1 MHVRGSASKSIYLA
15 GVSMYVSSL
24 SIKNIRAISN
34 FKFEVKATEC
44 AGWHVILG
52 DNGSGK
58 SSLIKSLAIIFA
70 GGPKVSA
77 SRQIWEDWLSQGCDR
92 GEIEVIINR
101 DDSFDQ
107 YVLKGR
113 QPGSYTMR
121 ATIER
126 DTRKLA
132 SGAAAEVSISFNS
145 QNSKTAERT
154 IWANGNGW
162 FSSSFG
168 PFRRFSGGDRD
179 WDRLFVSPEYRR
191 IAAHLSAFGEDV
203 AFTEALYWLQQLKVS
218 SLENPSS
225 KSGQILEA
233 VKNFVNSAK
242 LLPHGSHIADI
253 TTKAVTL
260 RDAAG
265 ATIVVD
271 QMSDG
276 YRSVLSLTFELL
288 RQMFLS
294 FGDDIMLR
302 ALTVNPG
309 NVDVP
314 GVVAIDE
321 IDAHLHPTWQT
332 RIGDWFVDHF
342 PRVQFIITTH
352 SPLVCRA
359 AKRGSIW
366 RLPTPGSNDSVVRV
380 QGQDFDRLVQGNIL
394 EAFGTDYFG
403 KDIDVPQS
411 SKEVEQQIARLSMLK
426 ALGRLSPEQ
435 DEVLRTLQAAR
446 PTIASKIA

>member
-1 MHVRGSASKSIYLA
+1 
-15 GVSMYVSSL
+15 MYITSL
-24 SIKNIRAISN
+24 SIKNIRSIAE
-34 FKFEVKATEC
+34 FKYEIGQSDC
-44 AGWHVILG
+44 PGWHVILG

-77 SRQIWEDWLSQGCDR
+77 ARQIWEEWLTQGSDSA
-92 GEIEVIINR
+92 EIEVIINR
-101 DDSFDQ
+101 DDEFDQ
-107 YVLKGR
+107 YLLKGK
-113 QPGSYTMR
+113 QPSSFTIR
-121 ATIER
+121 ATIQRGEQMA
-126 DTRKLA
+126 LP
-132 SGAAAEVSISFNS
+132 SGTLPTATISFNS

-203 AFTEALYWLQQLKVS
+203 AFSEALYWLQQLKVS
-218 SLENPSS
+218 SLENPTSNSS
-225 KSGQILEA
+225 QILEA
-233 VKNFVNSAK
+233 VKEFVNSSK
-242 LLPHGSHIADI
+242 LLPHGSQISDI
-253 TTKAVTL
+253 TTKAVSL
-260 RDAAG
+260 KDAAG
-265 ATIVVD
+265 AAVSVD

-294 FGDDIMLR
+294 YGDEIMIR
-302 ALTVNPG
+302 ALTTEAGV
-309 NVDVP
+309 VAVP

-352 SPLVCRA
+352 SPLICRA
-359 AKRGSIW
+359 ARRGSIW
-366 RLPTPGSNDSVVRV
+366 RMPTPGSNDSPARV
-380 QGQDFDRLVQGNIL
+380 QGQEFDRLVMGNIL
-394 EAFGTDYFG
+394 EAYGTDFFG
-403 KDIDVPQS
+403 EDVDVPQA
-411 SKEVEQQIARLSMLK
+411 SKEIEQDIARLSMLK
-426 ALGRLSPEQ
+426 VQGRASPDQE
-435 DEVLRTLQAAR
+435 RTLIELQAAR
-446 PTIASKIA
+446 PTVASKID

>member
-1 MHVRGSASKSIYLA
+1 
-15 GVSMYVSSL
+15 MYVSSL
-24 SIKNIRAISN
+24 SIKNIRAISD
-34 FKFEVKATEC
+34 FKFEVKPSEC

-52 DNGSGK
+52 DNASGK

-77 SRQIWEDWLSQGCDR
+77 SRQIWEDWLAQGSDS
-92 GEIEVIINR
+92 GEITVVINR

-113 QPGSYTMR
+113 QPDSFTMR

-126 DTRKLA
+126 KE
-132 SGAAAEVSISFNS
+132 GEVPSVGQTEVAISFSS

-218 SLENPSS
+218 SLENPLG
-225 KSGQILEA
+225 KSGQILDA
-233 VKNFVNSAK
+233 VKSFVNSSK
-242 LLPHGSHIADI
+242 LLPHGSQIADI

-260 RDAAG
+260 KDAGG
-265 ATIVVD
+265 ASVVVD

-294 FGDDIMLR
+294 FGDDIMLQ
-302 ALTVNPG
+302 ALTIDPG
-309 NVDVP
+309 TVGVP

-342 PRVQFIITTH
+342 PLIQFIITTH

-366 RLPTPGSNDSVVRV
+366 RLPTPGTNDSAVRV
-380 QGQDFDRLVQGNIL
+380 QGQEFDRLVKGNIL
-394 EAFGTDYFG
+394 EAYGTDYFG
-403 KDIDVPQS
+403 KDVDVPES
-411 SKEVEQQIARLSMLK
+411 SKEAEQQIARLSMLK
-426 ALGRLSPEQ
+426 VQGRISPE
-435 DEVLRTLQAAR
+435 EAETLRSLQAAR
-446 PTIASKIA
+446 PTIASNID

>member
-1 MHVRGSASKSIYLA
+1 
-15 GVSMYVSSL
+15 MYVSSL
-24 SIKNIRAISN
+24 SIKNIRAISD
-34 FKFEVKATEC
+34 FKFEVRPSEC

-52 DNGSGK
+52 DNASGK

-77 SRQIWEDWLSQGCDR
+77 SRQIWADWLSQGHNR
-92 GEIEVIINR
+92 GEIEVVINR
-101 DDSFDQ
+101 DESFDQ

-113 QPGSYTMR
+113 QPETFTMR

-126 DTRKLA
+126 KQMDLA
-132 SGAAAEVSISFNS
+132 PGMPAEVTILFNS

-203 AFTEALYWLQQLKVS
+203 AFTEALYWLQQLRVS

-225 KSGQILEA
+225 KDGQILEA
-233 VKNFVNSAK
+233 VKNFVNSSE
-242 LLPHGSHIADI
+242 LLPHGSQIADI

-265 ATIVVD
+265 ASVNVD

-294 FGDDIMLR
+294 FGNDIMLM
-302 ALTVNPG
+302 ALTIDPG
-309 NVDVP
+309 TVEVP

-342 PRVQFIITTH
+342 PKVQFITTTH

-359 AKRGSIW
+359 ARRGSIW
-366 RLPTPGSNDSVVRV
+366 RLPTPGSNGNAVRV
-380 QGQDFDRLVQGNIL
+380 QGQEFDRLVKGNIL
-394 EAFGTDYFG
+394 EAYGTDYFG
-403 KDIDVPQS
+403 RDVDVPES
-411 SKEVEQQIARLSMLK
+411 SKESEQLIARLSMLK
-426 ALGRLSPEQ
+426 AQGRISPEQ
-435 DEVLRTLQAAR
+435 EEALRSLQAAR
-446 PTIASKIA
+446 PTIASKID

>member
-1 MHVRGSASKSIYLA
+1 
-15 GVSMYVSSL
+15 MYISSL
-24 SIKNIRAISN
+24 SIKNIRAISD
-34 FKFEVKATEC
+34 FKFDVKPSEC

-52 DNGSGK
+52 DNASGK

-77 SRQIWEDWLSQGCDR
+77 SRQIWEDWLAQRCNS
-92 GEIEVIINR
+92 GEISVVINR
-101 DDSFDQ
+101 DNDVDQ
-107 YVLKGR
+107 YVQKGR
-113 QPGSYTMR
+113 QPDSFTMR
-121 ATIER
+121 ASIER
-126 DTRKLA
+126 KQNVLTP
-132 SGAAAEVSISFNS
+132 EVPTEVVISFNS

-179 WDRLFVSPEYRR
+179 WERLFVSPEYRR

-218 SLENPSS
+218 SLENPQS
-225 KSGQILEA
+225 KSGPILDA
-233 VKNFVNSAK
+233 VKNFVNSSQ
-242 LLPHGSHIADI
+242 LLPHGSQIADI

-260 RDAAG
+260 KDAAG
-265 ATIVVD
+265 ASVIVD

-294 FGDDIMLR
+294 YGDDIMLE
-302 ALTVNPG
+302 ALTFDPG
-309 NVDVP
+309 TVEVP

-342 PRVQFIITTH
+342 PKIQFIVTTH

-366 RLPTPGSNDSVVRV
+366 RLPTPGSSDRAVRV
-380 QGQDFDRLVQGNIL
+380 QGQELDRLVEGNIL
-394 EAFGTDYFG
+394 EAYGTDYFG
-403 KDIDVPQS
+403 KDVDVPES
-411 SKEVEQQIARLSMLK
+411 SKEAEQQIARLSMLK
-426 ALGRLSPEQ
+426 VKGRISPEQ
-435 DEVLRTLQAAR
+435 EQTLRSLQAAR
-446 PTIASKIA
+446 PTIAANLD

>member
-1 MHVRGSASKSIYLA
+1 
-15 GVSMYVSSL
+15 MYVTTL

-34 FKFEVKATEC
+34 FKFEIGHADC
-44 AGWHVILG
+44 PGWHVILG

-77 SRQIWEDWLSQGCDR
+77 ARQIWDDWLTQGTDI
-92 GEIEVIINR
+92 GEIEATINR
-101 DDSFDQ
+101 DDEFDQ
-107 YVLKGR
+107 YLLKGR
-113 QPGSYTMR
+113 QPASFTMR

-126 DTRKLA
+126 GSANLTNTSA
-132 SGAAAEVSISFNS
+132 GATISYNN

-154 IWANGNGW
+154 IWANENGW

-179 WDRLFVSPEYRR
+179 WERLFVSPEYRR

-203 AFTEALYWLQQLKVS
+203 AFTEALIWLRQLKVS
-218 SLENPSS
+218 SLENPASN
-225 KSGQILEA
+225 SGKILEA
-233 VKNFVNSAK
+233 VKNFVNSSQ
-242 LLPHGSHIADI
+242 LLPHGSQISDI
-253 TTKAVTL
+253 TTKAVAL
-260 RDAAG
+260 QDAAG
-265 ATIVVD
+265 ASVAVD
-271 QMSDG
+271 EMSDG

-294 FGDDIMLR
+294 YGEDIMLK
-302 ALTVNPG
+302 ALSGTSGIVT
-309 NVDVP
+309 VP

-342 PRVQFIITTH
+342 PKVQFITTTH

-359 AKRGSIW
+359 ARRGSIW
-366 RLPTPGSNDSVVRV
+366 RLPTPGSSDTAVRV
-380 QGQDFDRLVQGNIL
+380 LGQEFDRLVKGNIL
-394 EAFGTDYFG
+394 EAYGTDFFG
-403 KDIDVPQS
+403 RDVDVPPS
-411 SKEVEQQIARLSMLK
+411 TKAAEQEIARLSMLK
-426 ALGRLSPEQ
+426 VQGRIDPEQ
-435 DEVLRTLQAAR
+435 ERILRELQAAR
-446 PTIASKIA
+446 PTVASKID

>member
-1 MHVRGSASKSIYLA
+1 
-15 GVSMYVSSL
+15 
-24 SIKNIRAISN
+24 
-34 FKFEVKATEC
+34 
-44 AGWHVILG
+44 
-52 DNGSGK
+52 
-58 SSLIKSLAIIFA
+58 
-70 GGPKVSA
+70 
-77 SRQIWEDWLSQGCDR
+77 
-92 GEIEVIINR
+92 
-101 DDSFDQ
+101 
-107 YVLKGR
+107 
-113 QPGSYTMR
+113 MR

-126 DTRKLA
+126 KQKDRA
-132 SGAAAEVSISFNS
+132 PGIPEEVTISFSS

-154 IWANGNGW
+154 IWSNGNGW

-203 AFTEALYWLQQLKVS
+203 AFTEALYWLQQLRVS

-225 KSGQILEA
+225 KDGQILEA
-233 VKNFVNSAK
+233 VKNFVNSSK
-242 LLPHGSHIADI
+242 LLPHGSQIADI
-253 TTKAVTL
+253 TTKVVTL

-265 ATIVVD
+265 SSVNVN

-294 FGDDIMLR
+294 FGDDVMLK
-302 ALTVNPG
+302 ALTDDPG
-309 NVDVP
+309 TVEVP

-342 PRVQFIITTH
+342 PKVQFITTTH

-359 AKRGSIW
+359 ARRGSIW
-366 RLPTPGSNDSVVRV
+366 RLPTPGSNGSATRV
-380 QGQDFDRLVQGNIL
+380 QGQEFDRLVKGNIL
-394 EAFGTDYFG
+394 EAYGTDYFG
-403 KDIDVPQS
+403 RDVDVPES
-411 SKEVEQQIARLSMLK
+411 SKEAEQEIARLSMLK
-426 ALGRLSPEQ
+426 AQGRISPEL
-435 DEVLRTLQAAR
+435 DETLRSLQAAR
-446 PTIASKIA
+446 PTIASKID